1 MEYTPDKWVVVDYSN
16 EYSPTE
22 RYAILAG
29 WGGSFAYGASWK
41 RSSGVVSVT
50 EYDDAWEVTTYSGS
64 LYILRKNSIGYTGVT
79 AQLAQEAELS
89 VVDSLEEI
97 TKVFN
102 MLKEN
107 QDD

>member
-1 MEYTPDKWVVVDYSN
+1 MEYIPDKWVVVDYSS
-16 EYSPTE
+16 EYSPAE

-29 WGGSFAYGASWK
+29 WGGSFIYGASWK
-41 RSSGVVSVT
+41 RSSGIIFVT
-50 EYDDAWEVTTYSGS
+50 LCDSNWEVTTYSGS
-64 LYILRKNSIGYTGVT
+64 VYILRKNSIGYTGVT

-102 MLKEN
+102 SLKESSGG
-107 QDD
+107 